1 MNQLAPSHHRRARR
15 PHWAWAGLPLL
26 AVLGCASDGLPG
38 APASAGS
45 AGANGLPAT
54 VARYI
59 APPLGQPAVRLLL
72 RGAVP
77 PGERFAL
84 LRLDDALQCQ
94 RPQLVTEGTAAQ
106 AAPAPVAMAAGVL
119 TTLDFVVIRAGQSG
133 CGVRWSFTPV
143 AGHSYLVQGA
153 VIGAGCSANVLDV
166 TVPDRPTAPADA
178 VLRSAAGQRCVPL
191 AQARAMN
198 TASLIQGGQ
207 LDGEAVLN
215 PRANARELEG
225 LIQP

>member
-1 MNQLAPSHHRRARR
+1 MKHHATPDHHRQPRL
-15 PHWAWAGLPLL
+15 AWAAVLPLL
-26 AVLGCASDGLPG
+26 GLLGCAAGGAPG
-38 APASAGS
+38 AAGNDASGP
-45 AGANGLPAT
+45 GGLPAT

-59 APPLGQPAVRLLL
+59 APPPGQPAARLLL

-94 RPQLVTEGTAAQ
+94 RPQLLNEGSATQ
-106 AAPAPVAMAAGVL
+106 AAPAPVSMAADVL
-119 TTLDFVVIRAGQSG
+119 TTLDFVVIRAGRSG
-133 CGVRWSFTPV
+133 CGVRWSFTPA

-166 TVPDRPTAPADA
+166 TVPDRPTAPGDA
-178 VLRSAAGQRCVPL
+178 VLRSHAGQRCVPL
-191 AQARAMN
+191 VQARAMS
-198 TASLIQGGQ
+198 TGSLIQGGQ
-207 LDGEAVLN
+207 QDGEAVLN
-215 PRANARELEG
+215 PRATPRELEG